1 MTEASVSAGY
11 ARALTEL
18 AVSKGADRATLLAR
32 SGIGEADLA
41 SEEAR
46 VSFRKYAALMRT
58 AKALTSDAALALHF
72 GEAFDMADMSI
83 IGLIA
88 RAAED
93 FFELISQMNRFQRLG
108 ADIDPSTPA
117 PYLLSRETEGLWMID
132 ARRVDDFPEHPEAVF
147 SRMVCGARRLTD
159 IPLAREV
166 HFRQREP
173 AYRDEFAR
181 IFRAPVVFGSDRN
194 AMLIEEAWT
203 TLKNPLASR
212 YAFGVLTEKAEAL
225 IEALEGAHS
234 VRAEV
239 ERLIMPVL
247 HTGEVSMEMI
257 AARMGVSRKTLF
269 RKLKAEGVTFDKVH
283 DDLRHRMAV
292 DYLSAR
298 KVSVH
303 ETAYL
308 VGFSDPAA
316 FSRAFKRWTGRSPR
330 VARMREA

>member
-11 ARALTEL
+11 ARALAEL
-18 AVSKGADRATLLAR
+18 AVSKGADRTLLLAR
-32 SGIGEADLA
+32 AGIAAADLA

-46 VSFRKYAALMRT
+46 VPFVKYAALMRA
-58 AKALTSDAALALHF
+58 AKELARDPALALHF
-72 GEAFDMADMSI
+72 GEAFDMADISI

-93 FFELISQMNRFQRLG
+93 LFELVAQMNRFQRLG
-108 ADIDPSTPA
+108 ADVDPDTPA
-117 PYLLSRETEGLWMID
+117 PYLLSRELEGLWFID
-132 ARRVDDFPEHPEAVF
+132 ARNVEGFPEHPEAVF

-159 IPLAREV
+159 IPLASEV
-166 HFRQREP
+166 HFKQHEP
-173 AYRDEFAR
+173 TYRDEFAR
-181 IFRAPVVFGSDRN
+181 IFRAPVVFASDRN
-194 AMLIEEAWT
+194 AFLVEQAWV

-212 YAFGVLTEKAEAL
+212 YAFGVLTQKAEAL
-225 IEALEGAHS
+225 IAALEGAHS

-239 ERLIMPVL
+239 ERLIMPIL
-247 HTGEVSMEMI
+247 HTGGANMERI
-257 AARMGVSRKTLF
+257 AAKLGVSRKTLF
-269 RKLKAEGVTFDKVH
+269 RKLKAEGVTFDKVL

-298 KVSVH
+298 KVSVN

-330 VARMREA
+330 ALRA